1 MDDVSLNQNHL
12 VWTPTYKYVAE
23 KIREKKKLLFLIA
36 PFIKREPLK
45 RLLQECE
52 DLSELQVIARWDA
65 DYIVKGVA
73 DLEIYED
80 LKALGVP
87 VYHHPNIHLKM
98 LVFNQS
104 WAYHSSGNITMNGL
118 GLSEKPNIEVGAQI
132 RLEEKDIVE
141 LHKLMSIA
149 VRIEDHHYEE
159 ALRYKKDNSTPPNPL
174 PPLEIK
180 PATDK
185 SFSRFSLP
193 AIQSPEKLYEIYLN
207 PEQFRDDEDL
217 YESYLHD
224 LILYQMPTELS
235 REDFLRHLKNNFK
248 NHPFVSA
255 VSDFIKSKGSL
266 GFGTMNGWITEH
278 CADNP
283 TPRRWEIKC
292 TTNRLYD
299 WLAYF
304 FDEITWDRPNYSQVI
319 YWNKESL

>member
-45 RLLQECE
+45 RLLLECE
-52 DLSELQVIARWDA
+52 DLSELQVIARWDR
-65 DYIVKGVA
+65 DYIVKGVT

-80 LKALGVP
+80 LKALGIP
-87 VYHHPNIHLKM
+87 LYHHPNIHLKM

-118 GLSEKPNIEVGAQI
+118 GLSERPNIEVGAQI

-141 LHKLMSIA
+141 LHKLISNA

-159 ALRYKKDNSTPPNPL
+159 ALVYKRENKTQRAPL

-193 AIQSPEKLYEIYLN
+193 AIQTPECLYEIYLE
-207 PEQFRDDEDL
+207 PEAYQDKEDL
-217 YESYLHD
+217 FDAYVHD
-224 LILYQMPTELS
+224 VVLYQIPDGLN
-235 REDFLRHLKNNFK
+235 RKDFFHQLETSFK
-248 NHPFVSA
+248 NHPFIIELVNIIA
-255 VSDFIKSKGSL
+255 SKPSTR
-266 GFGTMNGWITEH
+266 FGEINIWITNH
-278 CADNP
+278 CTDNP
-283 TPRRWEIKC
+283 TPRRWDLRS
-292 TTNRLYD
+292 TTNKLFD
-299 WLAYF
+299 WLSF
-304 FDEITWDRPNYSQVI
+304 FYENIYWNVPGNHAQVI
-319 YWNKESL
+319 YWK